1 MANKTLI
8 YILGGAAI
16 YYFGY
21 KYYKKNK
28 TVNIPSVVPNS
39 PTETPTETPTGT
51 PTNPILSTEPKV
63 EDVQKCSNG
72 QILMEEKRQ
81 CKQAPCPII
90 KSCQYRFTPLPLENE
105 EARNKRLNFPIDGKC
120 VKGRKLVETTVNCIS
135 APCPTLKSCQV
146 IKKSLK
152 LPNSTDKDFY
162 RKSPARTDKDF

>member
-21 KYYKKNK
+21 KYYQKNK
-28 TVNIPSVVPNS
+28 AVNIPSVVTNLQ
-39 PTETPTETPTGT
+39 TETPTVNSIGT
-51 PTNPILSTEPKV
+51 LTVKTTNPILSTEPNV

-72 QILMEEKRQ
+72 QILMEEKRH

-105 EARNKRLNFPIDGKC
+105 EARNKMLNFPIDGKC
-120 VKGRKLVETTVNCIS
+120 VGGRKLVETTVNCIS
-135 APCPTLKSCQV
+135 APCPTLKSCQL
-146 IKKSLK
+146 IKKSL
-152 LPNSTDKDFY
+152 
-162 RKSPARTDKDF
+162 KSPARTDKDF